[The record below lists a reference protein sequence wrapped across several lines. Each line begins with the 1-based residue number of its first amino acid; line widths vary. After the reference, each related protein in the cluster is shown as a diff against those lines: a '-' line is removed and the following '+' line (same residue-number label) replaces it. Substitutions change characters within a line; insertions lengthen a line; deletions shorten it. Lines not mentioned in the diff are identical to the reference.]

1 MPNMKSSGLYL
12 SILTTHTSFL
22 VTAAPLP
29 LTCQCAT
36 GLPNSPSSIVFCR
49 PRLLSCELLCEKF
62 SETVAL
68 VLEEIEEYFV
78 PLILKDLDAILAPI
92 EATERP
98 LPTSVLM
105 QLSSQSENKK
115 SAPLQT
121 AMPTLC
127 HEVVSGQEDRPGG
140 CFGHAQV
147 QAQIDDFA
155 QRHLVVILLGLLGLS
170 MVAVAIVELFEKLFD
185 PVWKR

>member
-1 MPNMKSSGLYL
+1 MKTSELCL
-12 SILTTHTSFL
+12 TILTSLTSFL

-29 LTCQCAT
+29 LTCQCTTA
-36 GLPNSPSSIVFCR
+36 LPNSPSSIVFCR

-62 SETVAL
+62 SETVVL
-68 VLEEIEEYFV
+68 VLDEIEEFFV
-78 PLILKDLDAILAPI
+78 PLILKELDAILAPV

-98 LPTSVLM
+98 LPTAVLM
-105 QLSSQSENKK
+105 QLSSQPENKQ
-115 SAPLQT
+115 STPLQS

-170 MVAVAIVELFEKLFD
+170 MVAVAIVELFERLFE

>member
-1 MPNMKSSGLYL
+1 MKTSELCL
-12 SILTTHTSFL
+12 AILTSLTSFL

-29 LTCQCAT
+29 LTCQCTTA
-36 GLPNSPSSIVFCR
+36 LPNSPSSIVFCR
-49 PRLLSCELLCEKF
+49 PRLQSCELLCEKF
-62 SETVAL
+62 SETVSL
-68 VLEEIEEYFV
+68 VLDEIEEFFV
-78 PLILKDLDAILAPI
+78 PMSLKDLDAVLAPI
-92 EATERP
+92 EATARP

-127 HEVVSGQEDRPGG
+127 QEVVPGQEDRPGG

-170 MVAVAIVELFEKLFD
+170 MVAVAIVELFEKLFE